1 MTLPPIRFFCTFV
14 STVGV
19 LASFASITPSV
30 VHARAPAQGAKSTG
44 DWIYLGVVADTAGAP
59 SKWLGDTG
67 FEFAPGAKKG
77 AIVPLVGD
85 RLRLTTVKQIR
96 RANAQGRRPFERELV
111 QGDTVGEFPPGTIL
125 KVLEIGRRPTSKAGD
140 RWQCWV
146 RVQR

>member
-1 MTLPPIRFFCTFV
+1 M
-14 STVGV
+14 
-19 LASFASITPSV
+19 TPSAFRFLCTLVFTVCVLVPLDGIRLSV
-30 VHARAPAQGAKSTG
+30 VRASAAAQSANTG

-59 SKWLGDTG
+59 AKWLGDTG
-67 FEFAPGAKKG
+67 FEFAAGAKKG

-96 RANAQGRRPFERELV
+96 RANAQGQRPFERELV
-111 QGDTVGEFPPGTIL
+111 PGDTVGEFPPGTIL
-125 KVLEIGRRPTSKAGD
+125 RVLEIGRRPTSKAGD

>member
-1 MTLPPIRFFCTFV
+1 MTLPPFRSLCTLFV
-14 STVGV
+14 TVGAI
-19 LASFASITPSV
+19 ASFANITPSV
-30 VHARAPAQGAKSTG
+30 VHARAAAQGANST

-59 SKWLGDTG
+59 AKWLGDTG
-67 FEFAPGAKKG
+67 FEFAAGAKKG
-77 AIVPLVGD
+77 AIVPLIGD

-96 RANAQGRRPFERELV
+96 RANAQGQRPFERELV

-125 KVLEIGRRPTSKAGD
+125 RVLEIGRRPTSKAGD

>member
-1 MTLPPIRFFCTFV
+1 MTLPRVRFLRTLV
-14 STVGV
+14 LTVG
-19 LASFASITPSV
+19 LLGFFATVTPSGL
-30 VHARAPAQGAKSTG
+30 HARAAAQGAKSTG

-96 RANAQGRRPFERELV
+96 RANAQGQRPFERELA

-125 KVLEIGRRPTSKAGD
+125 KVLEIGRRPASKAGD

>member
-1 MTLPPIRFFCTFV
+1 MTPPALRFLCTFV
-14 STVGV
+14 FTVCV
-19 LASFASITPSV
+19 LVPLACIRPAVLHASA
-30 VHARAPAQGAKSTG
+30 AAQRANTG

-59 SKWLGDTG
+59 TKWLGDTG
-67 FEFAPGAKKG
+67 FVFADGAKKG

-96 RANAQGRRPFERELV
+96 RANAQGQRPFERELV
-111 QGDTVGEFPPGTIL
+111 QGDTVGELPPGTL
-125 KVLEIGRRPTSKAGD
+125 VTVLEIGRRPTSKAGD